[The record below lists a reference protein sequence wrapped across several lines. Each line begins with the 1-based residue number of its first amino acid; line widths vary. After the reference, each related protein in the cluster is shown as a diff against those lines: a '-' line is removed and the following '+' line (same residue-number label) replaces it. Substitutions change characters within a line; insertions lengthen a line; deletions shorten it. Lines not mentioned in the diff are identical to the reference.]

1 MRHLHIKWLKTNR
14 LLACLGLTLMF
25 MLHTAGWLQIPTMQ
39 RMEDIFYDLRLRLT
53 VVNTL
58 DPRIVIVDINE
69 ESLAQE
75 GRWPWSRDKMAY
87 LVDMLFDYYGIKLLG
102 FDVVFAEPD
111 TSSGVALLDKLA
123 TGPLQD
129 DSHYLLELAK
139 LRPQLSYD
147 ALFAKSLQNRPT
159 VLGYFSSHIDEKI
172 KQVGQ
177 LPVPVTHAENLPFSE
192 FLFHAKSYTAN
203 LPILQSAAFSGG
215 FFNNPNV
222 DQDGIYRRL
231 PLLIQYQDHFYQ
243 ALSLALFRAL
253 LGMPEVSFV
262 TSEDYALTKADS
274 RLEGLR
280 VEGFTIP
287 VDAGAAILVPFRGKQ
302 GSFQY
307 ISASSVLNGTA
318 DVDSLKDKIVIVGT
332 TAAGLLDSRA
342 TPVQSLY
349 PGVEVHANVLSA
361 LLDQTLKSRPNYI
374 MAAEI
379 AELLLIGLVAITI
392 FPTVSIFASAVIFVL
407 LLSTMIAGSF
417 YSWAVLNID
426 TKLATPVLLF
436 CLLYG
441 IQIFFGFFLESRR
454 KKQLGDI
461 FGQYIPPELVTQM
474 SQSDEAF
481 SLTGES
487 REMTVF
493 FSDVRG
499 FTTLSETMVP
509 QELCELINAIF
520 TPTTRIIHD
529 HQGTIDKYIGD
540 AIMAFWGA
548 PMHDS
553 HHASHA
559 VQAALSIIQ
568 MLNTMQDQLK
578 AKNWPMIDMG
588 IGINT
593 GVMNVG
599 NMGSEFRMAY
609 TVMGDAVNL
618 GSRLEGLTK
627 QYGVKFIVSE
637 TTQQAAP
644 DFAYR
649 ELDRVRVKGKLKPIT
664 IYEPLG
670 KITEISEPQ
679 RVNLQQLTE
688 ALCAFRQQHWDNA
701 SAIFTQ
707 LADRQPHDKLYALY
721 LERIAIYRQ
730 NPPESD
736 WDGVFTH
743 TSK

>member
-1 MRHLHIKWLKTNR
+1 M
-14 LLACLGLTLMF
+14 
-25 MLHTAGWLQIPTMQ
+25 
-39 RMEDIFYDLRLRLT
+39 IF
-53 VVNTL
+53 
-58 DPRIVIVDINE
+58 
-69 ESLAQE
+69 
-75 GRWPWSRDKMAY
+75 G
-87 LVDMLFDYYGIKLLG
+87 
-102 FDVVFAEPD
+102 
-111 TSSGVALLDKLA
+111 
-123 TGPLQD
+123 
-129 DSHYLLELAK
+129 
-139 LRPQLSYD
+139 
-147 ALFAKSLQNRPT
+147 
-159 VLGYFSSHIDEKI
+159 
-172 KQVGQ
+172 
-177 LPVPVTHAENLPFSE
+177 
-192 FLFHAKSYTAN
+192 
-203 LPILQSAAFSGG
+203 
-215 FFNNPNV
+215 
-222 DQDGIYRRL
+222 
-231 PLLIQYQDHFYQ
+231 
-243 ALSLALFRAL
+243 
-253 LGMPEVSFV
+253 
-262 TSEDYALTKADS
+262 
-274 RLEGLR
+274 
-280 VEGFTIP
+280 
-287 VDAGAAILVPFRGKQ
+287 
-302 GSFQY
+302 
-307 ISASSVLNGTA
+307 
-318 DVDSLKDKIVIVGT
+318 
-332 TAAGLLDSRA
+332 
-342 TPVQSLY
+342 
-349 PGVEVHANVLSA
+349 
-361 LLDQTLKSRPNYI
+361 
-374 MAAEI
+374 
-379 AELLLIGLVAITI
+379 
-392 FPTVSIFASAVIFVL
+392 L
-407 LLSTMIAGSF
+407 LLSATIAGNF
-417 YSWAVLNID
+417 YCWTVLNID
-426 TKLATPVLLF
+426 TKLATPVFLF

-481 SLTGES
+481 SLAGES

-499 FTTLSETMVP
+499 FTTLSETMAP

-548 PMHDS
+548 PMHDTL
-553 HHASHA
+553 HASHA

-568 MLNTMQDQLK
+568 MLDTMQDQLK

-637 TTQQAAP
+637 TTQQAAA

-670 KITEISEPQ
+670 KITEISEQQ
-679 RVNLQQLTE
+679 RVDLQQLTE

-701 SAIFTQ
+701 NTIFAQ
-707 LADRQPHDKLYALY
+707 LAQRQPHDKLYALY

-730 NPPESD
+730 NPPKSD